1 MKYDSSTMV
10 KQGIKC
16 KNEVKEST
24 HSQKNSV
31 LSFGI
36 KRINC
41 FEWKNDSTNS
51 NKSIEF
57 YLNHIYKKKKIN
69 FSRVSLN
76 NQLSLKASKINGK
89 ENEEDTLIDINDIP
103 FHIIEH
109 QILPIDEE
117 IITKLLQKQIIFQNT
132 SPEILSIIAN
142 EMLYIKV
149 PEGKIIYDVNDD
161 GNFFYMISKGR
172 VVVNI
177 QNGEDNTL
185 KQWDTFGELSLF
197 VEKKRNE
204 IIITKEYTELYG
216 IDSES
221 FRDIQKRN
229 NENILKERF
238 NFLNNISIFEC
249 LDKISKYNVAQKLK
263 KVEFKNGEKII
274 TKGEKGNKLYIIKE
288 GIVSCRIGLQEIRRL
303 SNNEYFGQNAILIDV
318 ERGTD
323 IYALQKCLCYE
334 LSRDDL
340 KEALTDEYVEVILLC
355 FFKNSIDN
363 NITLKSIFIESAI
376 NEIFKCFKIV
386 IYNKNEKIYNS
397 KSNDNLKK
405 LNKKIVIIIEG
416 SLFKNDMLLADKGKI
431 IGEELFND
439 YNQCITEDI
448 VANPDCITL
457 EANFEDIAKI
467 MKIDL
472 GKETEA
478 NLNELRSVNKL
489 KKLYLFKTLSEQTL
503 KLIAKNMKKQKF
515 KPGEYI
521 VEENT
526 YGDTFFLISKG
537 RVQIMKNNE
546 IIRELDSGD
555 CLGENVLLTESELR
569 TASAKALDKVIC
581 YVISKKEFDIILS
594 DGNTKEYLLKK
605 LALQDTNINLSD
617 LHYIKFL
624 GQGKF
629 GSVSLIHNH
638 KNIYAIKAISRKSVE
653 REKHLAKYF
662 VNEKKIMLSLDH
674 PFIIKMVKSMKNKN
688 FCFLLIEYINGK
700 NLDEYLSNRNTK
712 KNIYETQF
720 YIASMLLMLDYLQ
733 KKFIAHRD
741 IKPSNIMIDSN
752 GYLKMIDF
760 GTAKILTDYT
770 STIIGTPHYIAPEIL
785 QGKGYS
791 MSCDFWSVGICM
803 YEIFYGI
810 YPFGHYANEVVE
822 IYKDIL
828 KKDFTFPCES
838 MKTANVNALIKD
850 LLNKKVNERV
860 CNFSKLKRKAFF
872 DGFEF
877 DKLNDFKLKPPYK
890 PNKVDFSKYLSEN
903 NPYELKVQED
913 NTSLGKKKHKSNEI
927 PSDYDPNWADQF

>member
-1 MKYDSSTMV
+1 MV
-10 KQGIKC
+10 NQIIKN
-16 KNEVKEST
+16 KNANIKPDIKET
-24 HSQKNSV
+24 LHSHKNSV
-31 LSFGI
+31 LSFKI
-36 KRINC
+36 KKINC
-41 FEWKNDSTNS
+41 FELKNDYTNS
-51 NKSIEF
+51 NKTMEF
-57 YLNHIYKKKKIN
+57 YLNYIFKKKKLN
-69 FSRVSLN
+69 FSKVSVTHSIN
-76 NQLSLKASKINGK
+76 LKTSKINGK
-89 ENEEDTLIDINDIP
+89 ENEEDTIVDANEIP
-103 FHIIEH
+103 FNYSEHHIS
-109 QILPIDEE
+109 PNDEE
-117 IITKLLQKQIIFQNT
+117 ILTKLLKKQVIFQNT
-132 SPEILSIIAN
+132 PSEILSIISS
-142 EMLYIKV
+142 EMFFLKV
-149 PEGKIIYDVNDD
+149 PEGKIIYDIDDD
-161 GNFFYMISKGR
+161 GNFFYIISKGKIII
-172 VVVNI
+172 NI

-274 TKGEKGNKLYIIKE
+274 TKGEKGHKLYIIKE
-288 GIVSCRIGLQEIRRL
+288 GIVSCRIGFQEIRRL
-303 SNNEYFGQNAILIDV
+303 NNNEYFGQNAILIDA
-318 ERGTD
+318 ERGAD
-323 IYALQKCLCYE
+323 IYALQKCICYE
-334 LSRDDL
+334 LSKEDL
-340 KEALTDEYVEVILLC
+340 KEALTDEYVEIILFC
-355 FFKNSIDN
+355 FFKNSVEN
-363 NITLKSIFIESAI
+363 NITLKSIFIESAMH
-376 NEIFKCFKIV
+376 EIFKCFKIV
-386 IYNKNEKIYNS
+386 IYKKHEKIYDP
-397 KSNDNLKK
+397 KSNDNLKS

-416 SLFKNDMLLADKGKI
+416 SLFKSDILLANKGKI

-439 YNQCITEDI
+439 YNNYSITEDI
-448 VANPDCITL
+448 MAYPDCITL
-457 EANFEDIAKI
+457 EANIEDIAKI

-472 GKETEA
+472 GKEAET

-503 KLIAKNMKKQKF
+503 KLIAKNMKKQKY

-526 YGDTFFLISKG
+526 YGDTFYLISKG
-537 RVQIMKNNE
+537 RVQIIKNNE
-546 IIRELDSGD
+546 IIRELDNGD
-555 CLGENVLLTESELR
+555 CFGENVLLTECEKR
-569 TASAKALDKVIC
+569 TASAKAFDKVIC

-594 DGNTKEYLLKK
+594 DGNTKEYLLRK

-629 GSVSLIHNH
+629 GSVSLVHNH

-653 REKHLAKYF
+653 KEKMLAKYF

-674 PFIIKMVKSMKNKN
+674 PFIIKMVKSMKNKY

-700 NLDEYLSNRNTK
+700 NLDEYLSGRNTK
-712 KNIYETQF
+712 QNIYETQF

-791 MSCDFWSVGICM
+791 LSCDFWSVGICL

-828 KKDFTFPCES
+828 KKDYSFPCES

-860 CNFSKLKRKAFF
+860 CNVSKLKRKAFF

-890 PNKVDFSKYLSEN
+890 PDKINFEKFLSEN

-913 NTSLGKKKHKSNEI
+913 NTNLGKKKHKSNEI
-927 PSDYDPNWADQF
+927 PPDYDPNWADQF